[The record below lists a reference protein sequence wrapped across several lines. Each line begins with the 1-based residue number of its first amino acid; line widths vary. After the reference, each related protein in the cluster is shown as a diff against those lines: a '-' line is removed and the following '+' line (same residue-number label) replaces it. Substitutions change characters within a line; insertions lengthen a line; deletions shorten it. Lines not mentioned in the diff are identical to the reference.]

1 MEHSPKKLSPLPL
14 AWKEIKE
21 KEYLAINQKICIG
34 RSAGLS
40 GTTLDWIK
48 IENMQSCLY
57 TT

>member
-1 MEHSPKKLSPLPL
+1 VGL

-21 KEYLAINQKICIG
+21 KKYLAINQKICIG